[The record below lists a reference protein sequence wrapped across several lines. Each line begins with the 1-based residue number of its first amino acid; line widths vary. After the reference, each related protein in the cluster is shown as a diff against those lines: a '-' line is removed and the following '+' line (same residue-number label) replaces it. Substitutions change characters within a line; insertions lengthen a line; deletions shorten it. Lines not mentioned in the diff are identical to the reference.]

1 MNTGRQ
7 MGTKSQEGRQRRQ
20 INQAGRPIGKQTGTN
35 KSGRQRDR
43 TRTPDRQTGRHA
55 RQADR
60 QH

>member
-1 MNTGRQ
+1 
-7 MGTKSQEGRQRRQ
+7 MGTKSQEGRQRGGH
-20 INQAGRPIGKQTGTN
+20 INKADRLIGKQTETK

-43 TRTPDRQTGRHA
+43 TRTPDRQTGRHI